1 MKKNILFLSL
11 VFFASLAFSQQY
23 VQTINIEVPRGSRVE
38 SSEIIDGVA
47 THNYSAKI
55 NIPIN
60 GIPFL
65 NEHFQLGVLE
75 LHDGKKSDDVMM
87 RYNIAKDLFEILRDD
102 DTLTLNRPFAVKYV
116 YLDEK
121 VYMFNPKFREEAP
134 RNQNGYF
141 QQRVVGELSLFIK
154 HRKDFSFHSFANNY
168 QGGAGTKEYYY
179 VDKTNY
185 VGKTTDG
192 KPFLITSSKSLLSK
206 LDKHKSEIKSFIK
219 KNKLKVKKETDLV
232 KVVEYYNSL

>member
-1 MKKNILFLSL
+1 MKKAFIFFVFLL
-11 VFFASLAFSQQY
+11 LANLGFSQNL
-23 VQTINIEVPRGSRVE
+23 VTVEIPRGSRTE
-38 SSEIIDGVA
+38 SSEVVDGIA
-47 THNYSAKI
+47 THNYSSKS

-60 GIPFL
+60 GTPFL
-65 NEHFQLGVLE
+65 KENFQAGVLE
-75 LHDGKKSDDVMM
+75 LHDGKKSADVML
-87 RYNIAKDLFEILRDD
+87 RYNIAKDLFEILRNN

-116 YLDEK
+116 YLDDK
-121 VYMFNPKFREEAP
+121 VFMFNPKFREEAP

-141 QQRVVGELSLFIK
+141 QQRIVGELSLFIK
-154 HRKDFSFHSFANNY
+154 HRKDLSFHSFANNY

-179 VDKTNY
+179 VDKTYY

-219 KNKLKVKKETDLV
+219 KNKLKIKKETDLV